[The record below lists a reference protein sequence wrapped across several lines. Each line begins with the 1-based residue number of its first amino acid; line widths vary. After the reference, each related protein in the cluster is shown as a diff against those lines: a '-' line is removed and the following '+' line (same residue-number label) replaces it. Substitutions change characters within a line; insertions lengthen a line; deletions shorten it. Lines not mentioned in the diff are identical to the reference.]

1 MRFLQFVATRIG
13 LKNAA
18 AIRAQ
23 EMPAGRVARY
33 GRARHVWRSSESAL
47 LLFVTLLLASTSETA
62 HAGINVWTSNG
73 PEGGLVYALAIDPT
87 TPSVLY
93 ANGNDTSRQSV
104 AAEFTGSSVR

>member
-33 GRARHVWRSSESAL
+33 RRTRHAWRSSESAL
-47 LLFVTLLLASTSETA
+47 LLFVTVLLASAPRATY
-62 HAGINVWTSNG
+62 AGINVWTSNG
-73 PEGGLVYALAIDPT
+73 PYGYRVRERLDWQK
-87 TPSVLY
+87 VLI
-93 ANGNDTSRQSV
+93 
-104 AAEFTGSSVR
+104 